1 MSRKKMIYSRI
12 FLLVALL
19 VGSESF
25 SLIHN
30 KYKYI
35 SFRSCINN
43 FENKC
48 LNSAISE
55 MSISSRRTI
64 LYMAEEEKNDLLDK
78 AKRLRQ
84 EAEELESNLRSKKGG
99 SKNIKEEIGTTSKK
113 VYNDL
118 KNSEWQL
125 SYRFASDAINRDK
138 EDDSSSSKP
147 VIYSG
152 KVKIQLSED
161 GYTNV
166 IPEGD
171 SSSEGKLKFVKFWG
185 WDEEISREDDE
196 KYLLLSAD
204 VMLPSSDPIFSK
216 KPIRFYFQTRI
227 EKDRRSGEIFLD
239 DGTVTLKKDIEPPGG
254 FWGVFNGGGILAQFR
269 YCGEFIMKP
278 M

>member
-1 MSRKKMIYSRI
+1 MS
-12 FLLVALL
+12 F
-19 VGSESF
+19 G
-25 SLIHN
+25 
-30 KYKYI
+30 
-35 SFRSCINN
+35 SCINI
-43 FENKC
+43 FEKKY
-48 LNSAISE
+48 LTSAKSGIST
-55 MSISSRRTI
+55 SSRRTI
-64 LYMAEEEKNDLLDK
+64 LCMAQDEKNDLLDK

-84 EAEELESNLRSKKGG
+84 EAEELESNLRSKRGD
-99 SKNIKEEIGTTSKK
+99 SKNIKEEVTTAPKK
-113 VYNDL
+113 VYKDI

-152 KVKIQLSED
+152 KVKIQLSAD

-166 IPEGD
+166 IPDGD
-171 SSSEGKLKFVKFWG
+171 SSSEGKLKFAKFWG

-196 KYLLLSAD
+196 KYLLFSAD
-204 VMLPSSDPIFSK
+204 VMLPSSDPNFSK

-254 FWGVFNGGGILAQFR
+254 FWGIFNAEGILAQFR

-278 M
+278 L